1 MKPLM
6 KTEKIRA
13 LLIENK
19 VKQID
24 IAREL
29 DLCPGSINRVIS
41 GHYSSRR
48 VQEAVAKAARV
59 PFEKMW
65 GKAA

>member
-19 VKQID
+19 VKQTD
-24 IAREL
+24 IARSL
-29 DLCPGSINRVIS
+29 GVTPGSVNRVIS
-41 GHYSSRR
+41 GHYTSRR
-48 VQEAVAKAARV
+48 VQEAIAEKTRV